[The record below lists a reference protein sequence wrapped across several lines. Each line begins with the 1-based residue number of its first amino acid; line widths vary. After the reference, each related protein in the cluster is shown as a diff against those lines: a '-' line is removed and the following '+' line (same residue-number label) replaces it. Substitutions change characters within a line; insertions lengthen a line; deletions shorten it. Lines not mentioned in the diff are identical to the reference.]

1 MTVLAFLVALVV
13 LIAVHE
19 YGHYRMA
26 VACDVKVLQ
35 FSIGLGRPIWRWRS
49 SRPLAGQDTEFV
61 LGWIPLGGYVR
72 MLDETESEVPAHERE
87 RAFNRQSLWRRSA
100 IVAAGPMANFLLA
113 FVLLW
118 GLNVWGVFMP
128 QAILAKPVSASIAD
142 QAGLRSGD
150 TVLSVAIEGGAPQDI
165 YSLSD
170 LNWKLMQ
177 NVGVA
182 LDLLVQSR
190 ESGKQRQVQ
199 LDLTQAHTDSSD
211 AQWLRSLGFQG
222 AWTAPVV
229 TEVVPASV
237 AQSAGI
243 KRGDRV
249 LRVDGKAPEDASELR
264 HLIRQ
269 AGQTDPPKVQIW
281 EVQRRGDSALLIEV
295 KPERAQD
302 GPSWVGRVGVR
313 LGEPPAQTLVRHG
326 PVQAAQ
332 LAGQRCWELS
342 VTTLHIFAR
351 MLVGQA
357 SWGNLS
363 GPVTMAEQAGQSAQQ
378 GWTTFLAFLAF
389 VSVGLAVL
397 NLLPIPILDGGHLMC
412 YLWEAVT
419 GSPPAKAWMAGLQ
432 KLGLAAVL
440 SLMAVALYNDVAR
453 WLF

>member
-1 MTVLAFLVALVV
+1 MTALAFLGALVV

-35 FSIGLGRPIWRWRS
+35 FSIGLGRPIWRWLS

-72 MLDETESEVPAHERE
+72 MLDENESEVPAHERE

-165 YSLSD
+165 YSMSD

-177 NVGVA
+177 NVGAV

-249 LRVDGKAPEDASELR
+249 LRVDGKVPEDASELR

-302 GPSWVGRVGVR
+302 GPSWIGRVGLR

-326 PVQAAQ
+326 PLQAAQ
-332 LAGQRCWELS
+332 LAAQRCWELS
-342 VTTLHIFAR
+342 VTTLKIFAR

-389 VSVGLAVL
+389 VSIGLAVL

-432 KLGLAAVL
+432 KVGLAAVL